1 VNALRSERE
10 RKRIPKTTNSIAA
23 RFKRDASLPNPPRR
37 EWNSLAA
44 VVRIQKIAG
53 SETRES
59 A

>member
-53 SETRES
+53 SETRE
-59 A
+59 